1 MLLIYFLGP
10 WLTKLIRDRVSY
22 LMRSG
27 ICLCLVAL
35 GKVKSI
41 SSVDRHSFC
50 SSKARW
56 SFNKYIF
63 NFAFTKVIVNY
74 KYIIC
79 QQKLHSIYSNVIIWF
94 ILPPFLTQ
102 PSQPLLTSPL
112 KLQNLKTPNE
122 TLMGVC
128 LQIWHLLLLFI
139 YINLLKGTK

>member
-1 MLLIYFLGP
+1 MP
-10 WLTKLIRDRVSY
+10 RDKVSY
-22 LMRSG
+22 LMRYW

-35 GKVKSI
+35 GKVESI
-41 SSVDRHSFC
+41 SGVDRHSFC

-94 ILPPFLTQ
+94 ILTPFLTQ
-102 PSQPLLTSPL
+102 PSQPILPSL
-112 KLQNLKTPNE
+112 KLQNFTTPNE
-122 TLMGVC
+122 TLLSMC
-128 LQIWHLLLLFI
+128 LQIWHLFLLFI
-139 YINLLKGTK
+139 YINLLWRSEHLRPVHANEEITGL

>member
-35 GKVKSI
+35 GKVESKSGA
-41 SSVDRHSFC
+41 DRPNFC

-94 ILPPFLTQ
+94 ILTPFLTL
-102 PSQPLLTSPL
+102 PFQPLLPSPL
-112 KLQNLKTPNE
+112 KLQNFTTPKGS
-122 TLMGVC
+122 LISVC
-128 LQIWHLLLLFI
+128 LQIWHLFLLFI
-139 YINLLKGTK
+139 YINL